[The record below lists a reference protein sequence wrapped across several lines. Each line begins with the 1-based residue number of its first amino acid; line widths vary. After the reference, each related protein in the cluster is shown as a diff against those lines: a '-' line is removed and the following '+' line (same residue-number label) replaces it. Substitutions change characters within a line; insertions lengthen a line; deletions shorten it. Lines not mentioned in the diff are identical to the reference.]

1 MPILPN
7 SIYRGV
13 IHRARLE
20 TLEKKDGGVT
30 SSLKV
35 RVKVP
40 SEAEPNNC
48 IDHNLYFTPNAL
60 AQTKKV
66 VSELNSDIWEGTYPY
81 LLREPEK
88 FLKGR
93 ECKIETELHE
103 FTTQGGAVERSV
115 RVKWL
120 NGITEAK
127 AATEG
132 DVTRILGMMGVADEY
147 VAPEATEVAKEVD
160 GDTPF

>member
-35 RVKVP
+35 RVQV
-40 SEAEPNNC
+40 EGQGF

-66 VSELNSDIWEGTYPY
+66 VAELNPDIWEGTYPY

-132 DVTRILGMMGVADEY
+132 DVTRILGMMGVVDEY
-147 VAPEATEVAKEVD
+147 VAPEATESAEPAVD
-160 GDTPF
+160 DGTTPF